1 MYVSNYIMYAE
12 NGLVCFSSDNVLLEM
27 LYQKAIGKNIAI
39 VTSYFDINLAYKK
52 WSVCAESKTQIT
64 VHMQWLY
71 RKILQA
77 WYL

>member
-52 WSVCAESKTQIT
+52 
-64 VHMQWLY
+64 
-71 RKILQA
+71 
-77 WYL
+77 